1 MAHPRSKE
9 PSPPFA
15 NAEKCTQCG
24 YCLPVCPTY
33 RVENN
38 ELYSPRG
45 RVSVLLALRSGNL
58 SKEEAAAILDHCLLC
73 QACHAACPAGVRP
86 GKLALQLR
94 AQAPLPA
101 SLFSRVFHA
110 ITDRPRL
117 TAVLASTLRFYQR
130 SGLQQRLRRGRLLP
144 RLPAVAHLEAMLPVA
159 SSIAPVPPLP
169 APPPSAES
177 QPRVALLAGCMTRL
191 FFSSVPQAAAHLIH
205 HWGYP
210 VVVLD
215 QFGCCGAPYRESGD
229 RARLRR
235 QAIRILD
242 LLHETGPWQAV
253 VCDSS
258 ICAVTLHSYLRLLTG
273 DLIYEDRARQ
283 LSARV
288 QTLSQFLAASPA
300 PVRRKKETFA
310 ALTYHDHCQA
320 RHGLGIITE
329 PRNVLR
335 PVTER
340 LLELRQT
347 EPLGA
352 DGCCGAAGEYQLRHP
367 VRSQAIRTPKVQAI
381 QEQGPTVLVGENPG
395 CLLHLAAG
403 LDQEGAQT
411 AVRHLAEVLYEAY
424 CL

>member
-1 MAHPRSKE
+1 MAHTRSKE
-9 PSPPFA
+9 PSASFA

-38 ELYSPRG
+38 ELHSPRG
-45 RVSVLLALRSGNL
+45 RVSIILALRNGGL
-58 SKEEAAAILDHCLLC
+58 AKEEAATILDHCLLC

-101 SLFSRVFHA
+101 SRFSRLFHA

-117 TAVLASTLRFYQR
+117 TAVLAAIIRGYQR
-130 SGLQQRLRRGRLLP
+130 SGLQRWLRRGRLL
-144 RLPAVAHLEAMLPVA
+144 RWLPTVAHMEAMLPVA
-159 SSIAPVPPLP
+159 SAIGSVPLLP
-169 APPPSAES
+169 APPSSAEP

-191 FFSSVPQAAAHLIH
+191 FFSSVPQAAAHVLH
-205 HWGYP
+205 RWGNQ

-235 QAIRILD
+235 QAKRTLD
-242 LLHETGPWQAV
+242 LLHDSGPWQAV

-258 ICAVTLHSYLRLLTG
+258 ICAVTLHSYLRLFGG
-273 DLIYEDRARQ
+273 DPIYEDRARQ
-283 LSARV
+283 LSAKLK
-288 QTLSQFLAASPA
+288 TMSQFLAATPP

-310 ALTYHDHCQA
+310 ALAYHDHCQA

-335 PVTER
+335 PLADQ
-340 LLELRQT
+340 LLELRQSDS
-347 EPLGA
+347 LNA

-367 VRSQAIRTPKVQAI
+367 ERSQAIRAPKVQVI
-381 QEQGPTVLVGENPG
+381 QEQDPTVLVGENPG

-403 LDQEGAQT
+403 LDQKGAQT

-424 CL
+424 CV